1 MANPSKSGREARH
14 EAVRRRHR
22 RRRQAHGGV
31 SVAGDVKSEINVTP
45 FVDVVLV
52 LLIIFMV
59 VTPMLQRGVDV
70 VLPLTD
76 NHAEEKDTGEQ
87 LFISV
92 RRDGAVFLGQERVA
106 VERLPARLRPL
117 LSRQPAPP
125 VFIKGDSSLTFGP
138 VRKVLEA
145 VHEAGA
151 PSVSL
156 ATQAREEGY

>member
-1 MANPSKSGREARH
+1 MAADPTREQHRA
-14 EAVRRRHR
+14 AVRRRHR
-22 RRRQAHGGV
+22 RRRLAHGGV
-31 SVAGDVKSEINVTP
+31 TNLGDVNSEINVTP

-59 VTPMLQRGVDV
+59 VTPLLQRGVDV

-76 NHAEEKDTGEQ
+76 FHAEKKDTGEQ
-87 LFISV
+87 LMISV
-92 RRDGAVFLGQERVA
+92 RRDGVVFLGQERVDVA
-106 VERLPARLRPL
+106 RLADRLRPM

-125 VFIKGDSSLTFGP
+125 VFIKGDQTITFGP

-151 PSVSL
+151 PGVSL
-156 ATQAREEGY
+156 ATQARKEGT